1 MFKIDI
7 ENTSDLNAA
16 IPPLKEVA
24 ENKSEK
30 DEDKE
35 VQDATK
41 DLGEDTQA
49 LDSSDDKTDI
59 SADVSEKEEKPAK
72 TSAPDKDKEK
82 YWSKLKKEREEKA
95 KLTEQLEQLAQEKL
109 QMEQMLRQAI
119 NTGSTHY
126 KNNVAGELEM
136 AQARLQLALESGDAA
151 SVARATAEIS
161 KATHA
166 LNEASRIAS
175 FPKEEYSEEH
185 LNQVRAREY
194 EDRLYSWLES
204 NPEVDRNTSEYD
216 EKLAGQVLS
225 FITKLD
231 RKYQTTNKAHL
242 IGSGSYY
249 SMIDE
254 YIDNLRSPD
263 ISSAHVPA
271 KHFGAVRSRAP
282 MDSIPD
288 PKTRELSD
296 REKKA
301 ALAFGMS
308 YERYRELLDK
318 HNKEMRSKK
327 WQLNI
332 NKTRIMSLSP

>member
-16 IPPLKEVA
+16 IPLKKKEPKKKA
-24 ENKSEK
+24 ERG
-30 DEDKE
+30 DKKE
-35 VQDATK
+35 GKAAVK
-41 DLGEDTQA
+41 DLGEDIQA
-49 LDSSDDKTDI
+49 LDSSDDKNDI
-59 SADVSEKEEKPAK
+59 PADIPEKEEKAAK
-72 TSAPDKDKEK
+72 TFTPDKDKEK

-95 KLTEQLEQLAQEKL
+95 KLTEQLEQLHQEKL
-109 QMEQMLRQAI
+109 QMEQMLASAI

-126 KNNVAGELEM
+126 KNNVASELEM
-136 AQARLQLALESGDAA
+136 AQARLQLALENGDAA
-151 SVARATAEIS
+151 GVSRATAEIS

-175 FPKEEYSEEH
+175 FPKEEYSPEH

-194 EDRLYSWLES
+194 QDRLYSWLES
-204 NPEVDRNTSEYD
+204 NPEVDRNAPEYD
-216 EKLAGQVLS
+216 EKLATSVLS

-231 RKYQTTNKAHL
+231 RKYQSGGKEHL

-249 SMIDE
+249 GMIDE
-254 YIDNLRSPD
+254 YIDNLKMQDTASP
-263 ISSAHVPA
+263 PA

-282 MDSIPD
+282 RESIPD

-308 YERYRELLDK
+308 YERYRELLDQR
-318 HNKEMRSKK
+318 NKEMRSK
-327 WQLNI
+327 NG
-332 NKTRIMSLSP
+332 N

>member
-16 IPPLKEVA
+16 IPPLKEA
-24 ENKSEK
+24 TENKDSKEETSEA
-30 DEDKE
+30 E
-35 VQDATK
+35 VKTK
-41 DLGEDTQA
+41 DLEQGSQGLEGEDN
-49 LDSSDDKTDI
+49 KTDI
-59 SADVSEKEEKPAK
+59 PADVSEKEEKPTK
-72 TSAPDKDKEK
+72 TSTPDKDKEK

-204 NPEVDRNTSEYD
+204 NPEVDRNAPEYD

-254 YIDNLRSPD
+254 YIDNLRAQD
-263 ISSAHVPA
+263 TTTTPA

-282 MDSIPD
+282 MESIPD

-318 HNKEMRSKK
+318 HNKEMRSK
-327 WQLNI
+327 NG
-332 NKTRIMSLSP
+332 N

>member
-24 ENKSEK
+24 ENKGEK

-35 VQDATK
+35 VQDASK

-59 SADVSEKEEKPAK
+59 SADVSEKEEKPTK
-72 TSAPDKDKEK
+72 TSGLEKEKEK

-95 KLTEQLEQLAQEKL
+95 KLAEQLEQLQQEKL
-109 QMEQMLRQAI
+109 QMEQMLSQAI

-126 KNNVAGELEM
+126 KNNVASELEM
-136 AQARLQLALESGDAA
+136 AQARLQLALENGDAA
-151 SVARATAEIS
+151 GVSRATAEIS

-175 FPKEEYSEEH
+175 FPKEEYSQEH

-204 NPEVDRNTSEYD
+204 NPEVDRNAPEYD
-216 EKLAGQVLS
+216 EKLTASVLS
-225 FITKLD
+225 FIKKLD
-231 RKYQTTNKAHL
+231 RKYQTGGKEHL
-242 IGSGSYY
+242 IGGSGYY
-249 SMIDE
+249 GMIDE
-254 YIDNLRSPD
+254 YIDNLKMQD
-263 ISSAHVPA
+263 TSSASIPA

-282 MDSIPD
+282 RESIPD
-288 PKTRELSD
+288 PKTRELSE

-308 YERYRELLDK
+308 YERYLELLDQR
-318 HNKEMRSKK
+318 NKEMRSK
-327 WQLNI
+327 NG
-332 NKTRIMSLSP
+332 N

>member
-24 ENKSEK
+24 ENKDSKNEASEA
-30 DEDKE
+30 E
-35 VQDATK
+35 VETK
-41 DLGEDTQA
+41 DLGQDTQGV
-49 LDSSDDKTDI
+49 DSSDDKSDI
-59 SADVSEKEEKPAK
+59 SADVSEKEEKPTK

-82 YWSKLKKEREEKA
+82 YWSKLKKEREEKV
-95 KLTEQLEQLAQEKL
+95 KLAEQLEQLQQEKL
-109 QMEQMLRQAI
+109 QMEQMLSQAI

-126 KNNVAGELEM
+126 KNNVASELEM
-136 AQARLQLALESGDAA
+136 AQARLQLALENGDAA
-151 SVARATAEIS
+151 GVSRATADIS

-166 LNEASRIAS
+166 LNEASRIAT
-175 FPKEEYSEEH
+175 FPKEEYSQEH

-204 NPEVDRNTSEYD
+204 NPEVDRNAPEYD
-216 EKLAGQVLS
+216 EKLATSVLS

-231 RKYQTTNKAHL
+231 RKYQSGGKEHL

-249 SMIDE
+249 GMIDD
-254 YIDNLRSPD
+254 YIDNLKMQD
-263 ISSAHVPA
+263 TSSASIPA

-282 MDSIPD
+282 RESIPD

-308 YERYRELLDK
+308 YERYRELLDQR
-318 HNKEMRSKK
+318 NKEMRSK
-327 WQLNI
+327 NG
-332 NKTRIMSLSP
+332 N

>member
-1 MFKIDI
+1 M
-7 ENTSDLNAA
+7 L
-16 IPPLKEVA
+16 
-24 ENKSEK
+24 
-30 DEDKE
+30 
-35 VQDATK
+35 
-41 DLGEDTQA
+41 
-49 LDSSDDKTDI
+49 
-59 SADVSEKEEKPAK
+59 
-72 TSAPDKDKEK
+72 
-82 YWSKLKKEREEKA
+82 
-95 KLTEQLEQLAQEKL
+95 LEL
-109 QMEQMLRQAI
+109 
-119 NTGSTHY
+119 
-126 KNNVAGELEM
+126 
-136 AQARLQLALESGDAA
+136 
-151 SVARATAEIS
+151 ARATAEIS

-166 LNEASRIAS
+166 LNEASRIVS

-204 NPEVDRNTSEYD
+204 NPEVDRNAPEYD
-216 EKLAGQVLS
+216 EKLADQVLS

-254 YIDNLRSPD
+254 YIDNLRAQD
-263 ISSAHVPA
+263 TTTTPA
-271 KHFGAVRSRAP
+271 KHFGAVRSRTP
-282 MDSIPD
+282 MESIPD

-318 HNKEMRSKK
+318 HNKEMRSK
-327 WQLNI
+327 NG
-332 NKTRIMSLSP
+332 N

>member
-7 ENTSDLNAA
+7 ENTTDLNAA
-16 IPPLKEVA
+16 IPPLKEA
-24 ENKSEK
+24 TENKDSKNEASEA
-30 DEDKE
+30 E
-35 VQDATK
+35 VENK
-41 DLGEDTQA
+41 DLGEDTQG
-49 LDSSDDKTDI
+49 LDSSNDKTDI
-59 SADVSEKEEKPAK
+59 SADVSEKEEKPTK
-72 TSAPDKDKEK
+72 TSTPDKDKEK
-82 YWSKLKKEREEKA
+82 YWSKLKKEREEKV
-95 KLTEQLEQLAQEKL
+95 KLAEQLEQLQQEKL
-109 QMEQMLRQAI
+109 QMEQMLSQAI

-126 KNNVAGELEM
+126 KNNVASELEM
-136 AQARLQLALESGDAA
+136 AQARLQLALENGDAA
-151 SVARATAEIS
+151 GVSRATADIS

-175 FPKEEYSEEH
+175 FPKEEYSPEH

-204 NPEVDRNTSEYD
+204 NPEVDRNAPEYD
-216 EKLAGQVLS
+216 EKLATSVLS

-231 RKYQTTNKAHL
+231 RKYQTGGKEHL

-249 SMIDE
+249 GMIDE
-254 YIDNLRSPD
+254 YIDNLKMQD
-263 ISSAHVPA
+263 TSSASIPA

-282 MDSIPD
+282 RESIPD

-308 YERYRELLDK
+308 YERYRELLDQR
-318 HNKEMRSKK
+318 NKEMRSK
-327 WQLNI
+327 NG
-332 NKTRIMSLSP
+332 N

>member
-16 IPPLKEVA
+16 IPPLKEIA
-24 ENKSEK
+24 ENKEEK
-30 DEDKE
+30 GEDKE
-35 VQDATK
+35 EQAAVKEQEQGSQG
-41 DLGEDTQA
+41 LEGED
-49 LDSSDDKTDI
+49 DK
-59 SADVSEKEEKPAK
+59 SERPADVPEKEEKPTK
-72 TSAPDKDKEK
+72 TSTPDKDKEK
-82 YWSKLKKEREEKA
+82 YWSKLKKEREEKV
-95 KLTEQLEQLAQEKL
+95 KLAEQLEQLQQEKL
-109 QMEQMLRQAI
+109 QMEQMLSQAI

-126 KNNVAGELEM
+126 KNNVASELEM
-136 AQARLQLALESGDAA
+136 AQARLQLALENGDAA
-151 SVARATAEIS
+151 GVSRATADIS

-166 LNEASRIAS
+166 LNEASRIAT
-175 FPKEEYSEEH
+175 FPKEEYSQEH

-204 NPEVDRNTSEYD
+204 NPEVDRNAPEYD
-216 EKLAGQVLS
+216 EKLATSVLS

-231 RKYQTTNKAHL
+231 RKYQTGGKEHL

-249 SMIDE
+249 GMIDE
-254 YIDNLRSPD
+254 YIDNLKMQD
-263 ISSAHVPA
+263 TSSASIPA

-282 MDSIPD
+282 RESIPD

-308 YERYRELLDK
+308 YERYRELLDQR
-318 HNKEMRSKK
+318 NKEMRSK
-327 WQLNI
+327 NG
-332 NKTRIMSLSP
+332 N

>member
-24 ENKSEK
+24 ENKGEK

-72 TSAPDKDKEK
+72 TSTPDKDKDK

-95 KLTEQLEQLAQEKL
+95 KLAEQLEQLQQEKL
-109 QMEQMLRQAI
+109 QMEQMLASAI

-126 KNNVAGELEM
+126 KNNVASELEM
-136 AQARLQLALESGDAA
+136 AQARLQLALENGDAA
-151 SVARATAEIS
+151 GVSRATAEIS

-166 LNEASRIAS
+166 LNEASRITS
-175 FPKEEYSEEH
+175 FPKEEYSQEH
-185 LNQVRAREY
+185 QNQIRAREY

-204 NPEVDRNTSEYD
+204 NPEVDRNAPEYD
-216 EKLAGQVLS
+216 EKLTASVLS
-225 FITKLD
+225 FIKKLD
-231 RKYQTTNKAHL
+231 RKYQTGGKEHL
-242 IGSGSYY
+242 IGGSGYY
-249 SMIDE
+249 GMIDE
-254 YIDNLRSPD
+254 YIDNLKMQD
-263 ISSAHVPA
+263 TSSASIPA
-271 KHFGAVRSRAP
+271 KHFGAVRSRSP
-282 MDSIPD
+282 RESIPD
-288 PKTRELSD
+288 PKTRELSE

-308 YERYRELLDK
+308 YERYLELLDK
-318 HNKEMRSKK
+318 RNKEMRSK
-327 WQLNI
+327 NG
-332 NKTRIMSLSP
+332 N

>member
-16 IPPLKEVA
+16 IPPLKEIA
-24 ENKSEK
+24 ENKDEK
-30 DEDKE
+30 GEDKE
-35 VQDATK
+35 DQTANAEPEQGSQG
-41 DLGEDTQA
+41 LEGEDN
-49 LDSSDDKTDI
+49 KTDI
-59 SADVSEKEEKPAK
+59 PADVSEKEEKPTK
-72 TSAPDKDKEK
+72 TSTPDKDKEK
-82 YWSKLKKEREEKA
+82 YCSKLKKERAEKA
-95 KLTEQLEQLAQEKL
+95 KLTEQLEQLHQEKL
-109 QMEQMLRQAI
+109 QMEQMLHQAI

-126 KNNVAGELEM
+126 KNNVASELEM
-136 AQARLQLALESGDAA
+136 AQARLQLALENGDAA
-151 SVARATAEIS
+151 GVSRATAEIS

-194 EDRLYSWLES
+194 EDRLYNWLEN
-204 NPEVDRNTSEYD
+204 NPEVDRNAPEYD

-225 FITKLD
+225 FIRKLD
-231 RKYQTTNKAHL
+231 RKYQTTNKEHL
-242 IGSGSYY
+242 IGGGGYY

-254 YIDNLRSPD
+254 YIDNLKAQD
-263 ISSAHVPA
+263 TTTTPA

-318 HNKEMRSKK
+318 HNKEMRSK
-327 WQLNI
+327 NG
-332 NKTRIMSLSP
+332 N

>member
-1 MFKIDI
+1 MFKVDI

-16 IPPLKEVA
+16 IPPLKEVT
-24 ENKSEK
+24 ENRDEK
-30 DEDKE
+30 GDDKE
-35 VQDATK
+35 DQTATAEPEQGLQALEGEDDKSDIPEDATK
-41 DLGEDTQA
+41 L
-49 LDSSDDKTDI
+49 
-59 SADVSEKEEKPAK
+59 EEKAAK
-72 TSAPDKDKEK
+72 TSTPDKDKEK

-95 KLTEQLEQLAQEKL
+95 KLTEQLEQLHQEKL
-109 QMEQMLRQAI
+109 QMQQLLHQAI

-126 KNNVAGELEM
+126 KNNVASELEM

-175 FPKEEYSEEH
+175 FPPKEYSEEE
-185 LNQVRAREY
+185 LNRIRAREY

-204 NPEVDRNTSEYD
+204 NPEVDRNTPEYD
-216 EKLAGQVLS
+216 EKLAASVLS

-254 YIDNLRSPD
+254 YIDNLKAQD
-263 ISSAHVPA
+263 TTTTPA
-271 KHFGAVRSRAP
+271 KHFGAVRSRTP
-282 MDSIPD
+282 MESIPD

-318 HNKEMRSKK
+318 HNKEMRSK
-327 WQLNI
+327 NG
-332 NKTRIMSLSP
+332 N

>member
-24 ENKSEK
+24 ENKDSKNEASEA
-30 DEDKE
+30 E
-35 VQDATK
+35 VETK
-41 DLGEDTQA
+41 DLGQDTQGV
-49 LDSSDDKTDI
+49 DSSDDKTDI
-59 SADVSEKEEKPAK
+59 SADVSGKEEKPAK

-82 YWSKLKKEREEKA
+82 YWSKLKKEREEKV
-95 KLTEQLEQLAQEKL
+95 KLTEQLEQLQQEKL
-109 QMEQMLRQAI
+109 QMEQMLSQAI

-126 KNNVAGELEM
+126 KNNVASELEM
-136 AQARLQLALESGDAA
+136 AQARLQLALENGDAA
-151 SVARATAEIS
+151 GVSRATADIS

-175 FPKEEYSEEH
+175 FPKEEYSPEH

-204 NPEVDRNTSEYD
+204 NPEVDRNAPEYD
-216 EKLAGQVLS
+216 EKLAASVLS

-231 RKYQTTNKAHL
+231 RKYQSGGKEHL

-249 SMIDE
+249 GMIDE
-254 YIDNLRSPD
+254 YIDNLKMQD
-263 ISSAHVPA
+263 TSSASIPA

-282 MDSIPD
+282 RESIPD

-308 YERYRELLDK
+308 YERYRELLDQR
-318 HNKEMRSKK
+318 NKEMRSK
-327 WQLNI
+327 NG
-332 NKTRIMSLSP
+332 N

>member
-16 IPPLKEVA
+16 IPPLKEIA
-24 ENKSEK
+24 ENKDEK
-30 DEDKE
+30 GEDKE
-35 VQDATK
+35 DQTANAEPEQGSQG
-41 DLGEDTQA
+41 LEGEDN
-49 LDSSDDKTDI
+49 KTDI
-59 SADVSEKEEKPAK
+59 PADVSEKEEKPTK
-72 TSAPDKDKEK
+72 TSTPDKDKEK

-126 KNNVAGELEM
+126 KNNVASELEM
-136 AQARLQLALESGDAA
+136 AQARLQLALENGDAA

-204 NPEVDRNTSEYD
+204 NPEVDRNAPEYD

-225 FITKLD
+225 FIRKLD
-231 RKYQTTNKAHL
+231 RKYQTTNKEHL
-242 IGSGSYY
+242 IGGGGYY

-254 YIDNLRSPD
+254 YIDNLKAQD
-263 ISSAHVPA
+263 TTTTPA

-282 MDSIPD
+282 MESIPD

-318 HNKEMRSKK
+318 HNKEMRSK
-327 WQLNI
+327 NG
-332 NKTRIMSLSP
+332 N

>member
-16 IPPLKEVA
+16 IPPLKEVS
-24 ENKSEK
+24 ENKDSKEEAGEAEVKTK
-30 DEDKE
+30 DLEQGSQGLEGEDGKSDIPE
-35 VQDATK
+35 DATK
-41 DLGEDTQA
+41 L
-49 LDSSDDKTDI
+49 
-59 SADVSEKEEKPAK
+59 EEKAAK
-72 TSAPDKDKEK
+72 TSTPDKDKEK

-95 KLTEQLEQLAQEKL
+95 KLTEQLEQLQQEKL

-204 NPEVDRNTSEYD
+204 NPEVDRNAPEYD
-216 EKLAGQVLS
+216 EKLASQVLS

-254 YIDNLRSPD
+254 YIDNLKAQD
-263 ISSAHVPA
+263 TTTTPA

-282 MDSIPD
+282 MESIPD

-318 HNKEMRSKK
+318 HNKEMRSK
-327 WQLNI
+327 NG
-332 NKTRIMSLSP
+332 N

>member
-24 ENKSEK
+24 ENKDSKNEASEA
-30 DEDKE
+30 E
-35 VQDATK
+35 VETK
-41 DLGEDTQA
+41 DLGQDTQGV
-49 LDSSDDKTDI
+49 DSSDDKSDI
-59 SADVSEKEEKPAK
+59 SADVSEKEEKPTK

-82 YWSKLKKEREEKA
+82 YWSKLKKEREEKV
-95 KLTEQLEQLAQEKL
+95 KLAEQLEQLQQEKL
-109 QMEQMLRQAI
+109 QMEQMLSQAI

-126 KNNVAGELEM
+126 KNNVASELEM
-136 AQARLQLALESGDAA
+136 AQARLQLALENGDAA
-151 SVARATAEIS
+151 GVSRATADIS

-175 FPKEEYSEEH
+175 FPKEEYSPEH

-204 NPEVDRNTSEYD
+204 NPEVDRNAPEYD
-216 EKLAGQVLS
+216 EKLATSVLS

-231 RKYQTTNKAHL
+231 RKYQSGGKEHL

-249 SMIDE
+249 GMIDD
-254 YIDNLRSPD
+254 YIDNLKMQD
-263 ISSAHVPA
+263 TSSASIPA

-282 MDSIPD
+282 RESIPD

-308 YERYRELLDK
+308 YERYRELLDQR
-318 HNKEMRSKK
+318 NKEMRSK
-327 WQLNI
+327 NG
-332 NKTRIMSLSP
+332 N

>member
-16 IPPLKEVA
+16 IPPLKEA
-24 ENKSEK
+24 TENKDSKEEASEV
-30 DEDKE
+30 E
-35 VQDATK
+35 VRTK
-41 DLGEDTQA
+41 DLEQGSQGLEGE
-49 LDSSDDKTDI
+49 DDKTDI

-72 TSAPDKDKEK
+72 TSTPDKEKDK

-95 KLTEQLEQLAQEKL
+95 KLAEQLEQLQQEKL
-109 QMEQMLRQAI
+109 QMEQMLSQAI

-126 KNNVAGELEM
+126 KNNVASELEM
-136 AQARLQLALESGDAA
+136 AQARLQLALENGDAA
-151 SVARATAEIS
+151 GVSRATAEIS

-175 FPKEEYSEEH
+175 FPKEEYSQEH

-204 NPEVDRNTSEYD
+204 NPEVDRNAPEYD
-216 EKLAGQVLS
+216 EKLTASVLS
-225 FITKLD
+225 FIKKLD
-231 RKYQTTNKAHL
+231 RKYQTGGKEHL
-242 IGSGSYY
+242 IGGSGYY
-249 SMIDE
+249 GMIDE
-254 YIDNLRSPD
+254 YIDNLKMQD
-263 ISSAHVPA
+263 TSSASIPA

-282 MDSIPD
+282 RESIPD
-288 PKTRELSD
+288 PKTRELSE

-308 YERYRELLDK
+308 YERYLELLDQR
-318 HNKEMRSKK
+318 NKEMRSK
-327 WQLNI
+327 NG
-332 NKTRIMSLSP
+332 N

>member
-16 IPPLKEVA
+16 IPPLKEA
-24 ENKSEK
+24 TENKDSKEETSEA
-30 DEDKE
+30 E
-35 VQDATK
+35 VKTK
-41 DLGEDTQA
+41 DLEQGSQGLEGEDN
-49 LDSSDDKTDI
+49 KTDI
-59 SADVSEKEEKPAK
+59 PADVSEKEEKPTK
-72 TSAPDKDKEK
+72 TSTPDKDKEK

-95 KLTEQLEQLAQEKL
+95 AMAEQLEQLQQEKL

-151 SVARATAEIS
+151 GVSRATAEIS

-175 FPKEEYSEEH
+175 FPKEEYSEEQ

-204 NPEVDRNTSEYD
+204 NPEVDRNAPEYD

-225 FITKLD
+225 FIRKLD
-231 RKYQTTNKAHL
+231 RKYQTTNKEHL
-242 IGSGSYY
+242 IGGGGYY

-254 YIDNLRSPD
+254 YIDNLKAQD
-263 ISSAHVPA
+263 TTTTPA

-282 MDSIPD
+282 MEGVPD

-318 HNKEMRSKK
+318 HNKEMRLK
-327 WQLNI
+327 NG
-332 NKTRIMSLSP
+332 N

>member
-24 ENKSEK
+24 ENKGEK

-35 VQDATK
+35 AQDASK
-41 DLGEDTQA
+41 DLEQGAQGLEGED
-49 LDSSDDKTDI
+49 DKSDIPEDTPKL
-59 SADVSEKEEKPAK
+59 EEKSAK
-72 TSAPDKDKEK
+72 TSTPDKEKEK
-82 YWSKLKKEREEKA
+82 YWSKLKKEREEKV
-95 KLTEQLEQLAQEKL
+95 KLAEQLEQLQQEKL
-109 QMEQMLRQAI
+109 QMEQMLSQAI

-126 KNNVAGELEM
+126 KNNVASSLEM
-136 AQARLQLALESGDAA
+136 AQARLQLALENGDAA
-151 SVARATAEIS
+151 GVSRATADIS

-166 LNEASRIAS
+166 LNEASRIAT
-175 FPKEEYSEEH
+175 FPKEEYSQEN

-204 NPEVDRNTSEYD
+204 NPEVDRNAPEYD
-216 EKLAGQVLS
+216 EKLTASVLS

-231 RKYQTTNKAHL
+231 RKYQTGGKEHL

-249 SMIDE
+249 GMIDE
-254 YIDNLRSPD
+254 YIDNLKAQDTASP
-263 ISSAHVPA
+263 PA

-282 MDSIPD
+282 RESIPD

-308 YERYRELLDK
+308 YERYKELLDQR
-318 HNKEMRSKK
+318 NKEMRSK
-327 WQLNI
+327 NG
-332 NKTRIMSLSP
+332 N

>member
-16 IPPLKEVA
+16 IPPLKEIA
-24 ENKSEK
+24 ENKDEK
-30 DEDKE
+30 GEDKE
-35 VQDATK
+35 VQAPIKESEEATQ
-41 DLGEDTQA
+41 T
-49 LDSSDDKTDI
+49 LDSNADKSELPVD
-59 SADVSEKEEKPAK
+59 AQEKEEKPAK
-72 TSAPDKDKEK
+72 SSTPEKDNK
-82 YWSKLKKEREEKA
+82 YWAKLRKERAEKA
-95 KLTEQLEQLAQEKL
+95 AMAERLEQLQQEKL
-109 QMEQMLRQAI
+109 QMEQLLHQAV
-119 NTGSTHY
+119 NAGSTHY
-126 KNNVAGELEM
+126 KNNVTSELEM

-151 SVARATAEIS
+151 GVSRATAEIS

-166 LNEASRIAS
+166 LNEASRIAT
-175 FPKEEYSEEH
+175 FPKEEYSQEH

-204 NPEVDRNTSEYD
+204 NPEVDRNAPEYD
-216 EKLAGQVLS
+216 EKLASQVLS

-254 YIDNLRSPD
+254 YIDNLKSPD
-263 ISSAHVPA
+263 ISPAHVPA
-271 KHFGAVRSRAP
+271 KHFGAVRSRTP
-282 MDSIPD
+282 MEGVPD
-288 PKTRELSD
+288 PKTRELSE

-308 YERYRELLDK
+308 YERYRELTDK
-318 HNKEMRSKK
+318 HNKEMRSK
-327 WQLNI
+327 NG
-332 NKTRIMSLSP
+332 N

>member
-16 IPPLKEVA
+16 IPPLKEIA
-24 ENKSEK
+24 ENKDEK
-30 DEDKE
+30 GEDKE
-35 VQDATK
+35 AQNATAEPEQGSGG
-41 DLGEDTQA
+41 LEGEDN
-49 LDSSDDKTDI
+49 KTDI
-59 SADVSEKEEKPAK
+59 PADVSEKEEKPTK
-72 TSAPDKDKEK
+72 TSTPDKDKEK

-95 KLTEQLEQLAQEKL
+95 AMAERLEQLQQEKL
-109 QMEQMLRQAI
+109 QMQQLLRQAI

-126 KNNVAGELEM
+126 KNNVASELEM

-151 SVARATAEIS
+151 GVSRATAEIS

-175 FPKEEYSEEH
+175 FPKEEYSEEQ

-204 NPEVDRNTSEYD
+204 NPEVDRNTPEYD
-216 EKLAGQVLS
+216 EKLAASVLS

-254 YIDNLRSPD
+254 YIDNLKAQD
-263 ISSAHVPA
+263 MTTTPA
-271 KHFGAVRSRAP
+271 KHFGAVRSRTP
-282 MDSIPD
+282 MEGVPD

-308 YERYRELLDK
+308 YERYRELIDK
-318 HNKEMRSKK
+318 HNKEMRSK
-327 WQLNI
+327 NG
-332 NKTRIMSLSP
+332 N

>member
-16 IPPLKEVA
+16 IPPLKEVS
-24 ENKSEK
+24 ENKDSKEEAGEAEVKTK
-30 DEDKE
+30 DLEQGSQGLEGEDDKSGIPE
-35 VQDATK
+35 DATK
-41 DLGEDTQA
+41 L
-49 LDSSDDKTDI
+49 
-59 SADVSEKEEKPAK
+59 EEKAAK
-72 TSAPDKDKEK
+72 TSAPEKDKEK

-95 KLTEQLEQLAQEKL
+95 KLTEQLDQLQQEKL

-151 SVARATAEIS
+151 GVSRATAEIS

-194 EDRLYSWLES
+194 EDRLYNWLEN
-204 NPEVDRNTSEYD
+204 NPEVDRNAPEYD

-225 FITKLD
+225 FIRKLD
-231 RKYQTTNKAHL
+231 RKYQTTNKEHL
-242 IGSGSYY
+242 IGGGGYY

-254 YIDNLRSPD
+254 YIDNLKAQD
-263 ISSAHVPA
+263 TTTTPA

-318 HNKEMRSKK
+318 HNKEMRSK
-327 WQLNI
+327 NG
-332 NKTRIMSLSP
+332 N

>member
-16 IPPLKEVA
+16 IPPLKEIA
-24 ENKSEK
+24 ENKDEK
-30 DEDKE
+30 GEDKE
-35 VQDATK
+35 EQAAVKEQEQGSQG
-41 DLGEDTQA
+41 LEGED
-49 LDSSDDKTDI
+49 DK
-59 SADVSEKEEKPAK
+59 SERPADVPEKEEKPTK
-72 TSAPDKDKEK
+72 TSTPDKDKEK

-95 KLTEQLEQLAQEKL
+95 KLTEQLEQLHQEKL

-126 KNNVAGELEM
+126 KNNVTSELEM
-136 AQARLQLALESGDAA
+136 AQARAQLALESGDAA
-151 SVARATAEIS
+151 SVTRAIADIS

-166 LNEASRIAS
+166 LNEASKITDLP
-175 FPKEEYSEEH
+175 PKEYSEEQ

-204 NPEVDRNTSEYD
+204 NPEVDRNAPEYD
-216 EKLAGQVLS
+216 EKLASQVLS

-249 SMIDE
+249 GMIDD
-254 YIDNLRSPD
+254 YIDNLKMQD
-263 ISSAHVPA
+263 TSSASIPA

-282 MDSIPD
+282 RESIPD

-308 YERYRELLDK
+308 YERYRELLDQR
-318 HNKEMRSKK
+318 NKEMRSK
-327 WQLNI
+327 NG
-332 NKTRIMSLSP
+332 N

>member
-16 IPPLKEVA
+16 IPPLKEIA
-24 ENKSEK
+24 ENKDEK
-30 DEDKE
+30 GEDKE
-35 VQDATK
+35 EQAAVKEQEQGSQG
-41 DLGEDTQA
+41 LEGED
-49 LDSSDDKTDI
+49 DK
-59 SADVSEKEEKPAK
+59 SERPADVPEKEEKPTK
-72 TSAPDKDKEK
+72 TSTPDKDKEK
-82 YWSKLKKEREEKA
+82 YWSKLKKEREEKV
-95 KLTEQLEQLAQEKL
+95 KLTEQLEQLQQEKL
-109 QMEQMLRQAI
+109 QMEQMLSQAI

-126 KNNVAGELEM
+126 KNNVASELEM
-136 AQARLQLALESGDAA
+136 AQARLQLALENGDAA
-151 SVARATAEIS
+151 GVSRATADIS

-175 FPKEEYSEEH
+175 FPKEEYSQEH

-204 NPEVDRNTSEYD
+204 NPEVDRNAPEYD
-216 EKLAGQVLS
+216 EKLATSVLS

-231 RKYQTTNKAHL
+231 RKYQTGGKEHL

-249 SMIDE
+249 GMIDE
-254 YIDNLRSPD
+254 YIDNLKMQD
-263 ISSAHVPA
+263 TSSASIPA

-282 MDSIPD
+282 RESIPD

-308 YERYRELLDK
+308 YERYRELLDQR
-318 HNKEMRSKK
+318 NKEMRSK
-327 WQLNI
+327 NG
-332 NKTRIMSLSP
+332 N

>member
-16 IPPLKEVA
+16 IPPLKEA
-24 ENKSEK
+24 TENKDSKNEASEA
-30 DEDKE
+30 E
-35 VQDATK
+35 VENK
-41 DLGEDTQA
+41 DLGEDTQG
-49 LDSSDDKTDI
+49 LDSSNDKTDI

-82 YWSKLKKEREEKA
+82 YWSKLKKEREEKV
-95 KLTEQLEQLAQEKL
+95 KLAEQLEQLQQEKL
-109 QMEQMLRQAI
+109 QMEQMLSQAI
-119 NTGSTHY
+119 NTGTTHY
-126 KNNVAGELEM
+126 KNNVASELEM
-136 AQARLQLALESGDAA
+136 AQARLQLALENGDAA
-151 SVARATAEIS
+151 GVSRATADIS

-175 FPKEEYSEEH
+175 FPKEEYSQEH

-204 NPEVDRNTSEYD
+204 NPEVDRNAPEYD
-216 EKLAGQVLS
+216 EKLTASVLS

-231 RKYQTTNKAHL
+231 RKYQRGGKEHL

-249 SMIDE
+249 GMIDE
-254 YIDNLRSPD
+254 YIDNLKMQD
-263 ISSAHVPA
+263 TSSTSIPA

-282 MDSIPD
+282 RESIPD

-308 YERYRELLDK
+308 YERYRELLDQR
-318 HNKEMRSKK
+318 NKEMRSK
-327 WQLNI
+327 NG
-332 NKTRIMSLSP
+332 N

>member
-7 ENTSDLNAA
+7 ENASDLNAA
-16 IPPLKEVA
+16 IPPLKEVT
-24 ENKSEK
+24 ENK
-30 DEDKE
+30 DENGDDKE
-35 VQDATK
+35 EQAAVKKQEQGSQG
-41 DLGEDTQA
+41 LEGED
-49 LDSSDDKTDI
+49 DK
-59 SADVSEKEEKPAK
+59 SERPADVPEKEEKAAK
-72 TSAPDKDKEK
+72 TSTPDKDKEK

-119 NTGSTHY
+119 NTDSTHY
-126 KNNVAGELEM
+126 KNNVASELEM

-204 NPEVDRNTSEYD
+204 NPEVDRNAPEYD

-242 IGSGSYY
+242 IGGGGYY

-254 YIDNLRSPD
+254 YIDNLKAQD
-263 ISSAHVPA
+263 TTTTPA

-282 MDSIPD
+282 MESIPD

-318 HNKEMRSKK
+318 HNKEMRSK
-327 WQLNI
+327 NG
-332 NKTRIMSLSP
+332 N

>member
-16 IPPLKEVA
+16 IPPLKEA
-24 ENKSEK
+24 TENK
-30 DEDKE
+30 DENGDDKE
-35 VQDATK
+35 EQAAVKEQEQGSQG
-41 DLGEDTQA
+41 LEGED
-49 LDSSDDKTDI
+49 DK
-59 SADVSEKEEKPAK
+59 SERPADVPEKEEKAAK
-72 TSAPDKDKEK
+72 TSTPDKDKEK

-151 SVARATAEIS
+151 GVSRATAEIS

-204 NPEVDRNTSEYD
+204 NPEVDRNAPEYD

-225 FITKLD
+225 FIRKLD
-231 RKYQTTNKAHL
+231 RKYQTTNKEHL

-254 YIDNLRSPD
+254 YIDNLKAQD
-263 ISSAHVPA
+263 TTTTPA

-282 MDSIPD
+282 MESIPD

-318 HNKEMRSKK
+318 HNKEMRSK
-327 WQLNI
+327 NG
-332 NKTRIMSLSP
+332 N

>member
-16 IPPLKEVA
+16 IPPLKEA
-24 ENKSEK
+24 TENK
-30 DEDKE
+30 DENGDDKE
-35 VQDATK
+35 EQAAVKEQEQGSQG
-41 DLGEDTQA
+41 LEGED
-49 LDSSDDKTDI
+49 DK
-59 SADVSEKEEKPAK
+59 SERPADVPEKEEKAAK
-72 TSAPDKDKEK
+72 TSTPDKDKEK

-95 KLTEQLEQLAQEKL
+95 KLTEQLEQLHQEKL
-109 QMEQMLRQAI
+109 QMEQMLHQAI

-126 KNNVAGELEM
+126 KNNVASELEM
-136 AQARLQLALESGDAA
+136 AQARLQLALENGDAA
-151 SVARATAEIS
+151 GVSRATAEIS

-175 FPKEEYSEEH
+175 FPKEEYSEEE
-185 LNQVRAREY
+185 LNKIRAREY

-204 NPEVDRNTSEYD
+204 NPEVDRNAPEYD

-225 FITKLD
+225 FIRKLD
-231 RKYQTTNKAHL
+231 RKYQTTNKEHL
-242 IGSGSYY
+242 IGGGGYY

-254 YIDNLRSPD
+254 YIDNLKAQD
-263 ISSAHVPA
+263 TTTTPA
-271 KHFGAVRSRAP
+271 KHFGAVRSRTP
-282 MDSIPD
+282 RESIPD

-318 HNKEMRSKK
+318 HNKEMRSK
-327 WQLNI
+327 NG
-332 NKTRIMSLSP
+332 N

>member
-7 ENTSDLNAA
+7 ENTPDLNAV
-16 IPPLKEVA
+16 IPPLKEA
-24 ENKSEK
+24 TENKDSKNEASEA
-30 DEDKE
+30 E
-35 VQDATK
+35 VETK
-41 DLGEDTQA
+41 DLGQDTQGV
-49 LDSSDDKTDI
+49 DSSDDKSDI
-59 SADVSEKEEKPAK
+59 SADVSEKEEKLAK

-82 YWSKLKKEREEKA
+82 YWSKLKKEREEKV
-95 KLTEQLEQLAQEKL
+95 KLAEQLEQLQQEKL
-109 QMEQMLRQAI
+109 QMEQMLSQAI

-126 KNNVAGELEM
+126 KNNVASELEM
-136 AQARLQLALESGDAA
+136 AQARLQLALENGDAA
-151 SVARATAEIS
+151 GVSRATADIS

-166 LNEASRIAS
+166 LNEASRITS
-175 FPKEEYSEEH
+175 FPKEEYSQEH

-204 NPEVDRNTSEYD
+204 NPEVDRNAPEYD

-231 RKYQTTNKAHL
+231 RKYQSGGKEHL

-249 SMIDE
+249 GMIDE
-254 YIDNLRSPD
+254 YIDNLKMQDTAS
-263 ISSAHVPA
+263 IPA

-282 MDSIPD
+282 RESIPD

-308 YERYRELLDK
+308 YERYKELIDK
-318 HNKEMRSKK
+318 HNKEMRSK
-327 WQLNI
+327 NG
-332 NKTRIMSLSP
+332 N

>member
-7 ENTSDLNAA
+7 ENASDLNAA
-16 IPPLKEVA
+16 IPPLKEVT
-24 ENKSEK
+24 ENK
-30 DEDKE
+30 DENGDDKE
-35 VQDATK
+35 EQATVKKQEQGSQGLEGEDGKSDIPEDATK
-41 DLGEDTQA
+41 L
-49 LDSSDDKTDI
+49 
-59 SADVSEKEEKPAK
+59 EEKTAK
-72 TSAPDKDKEK
+72 TSTPDKDKEK

-95 KLTEQLEQLAQEKL
+95 KLTEQLEQLHQEKL

-126 KNNVAGELEM
+126 KNNVASELEM

-204 NPEVDRNTSEYD
+204 NPEVDRNAPEYD
-216 EKLAGQVLS
+216 EKLASQVLS

-254 YIDNLRSPD
+254 YIDNLKSPD
-263 ISSAHVPA
+263 ISPAHVPA

-282 MDSIPD
+282 MESIPD

-318 HNKEMRSKK
+318 HNKEMRSK
-327 WQLNI
+327 NG
-332 NKTRIMSLSP
+332 N

>member
-16 IPPLKEVA
+16 IPPLKEA
-24 ENKSEK
+24 TENKVENG
-30 DEDKE
+30 DDQEEQAAVKE
-35 VQDATK
+35 QEQGSQG
-41 DLGEDTQA
+41 LEGED
-49 LDSSDDKTDI
+49 DK
-59 SADVSEKEEKPAK
+59 SERPADVPEKEEKAAK
-72 TSAPDKDKEK
+72 TSTPDKDKEK

-95 KLTEQLEQLAQEKL
+95 KLTEQLEQLHQEKL
-109 QMEQMLRQAI
+109 QMQQLLHQAI

-151 SVARATAEIS
+151 GVSRATADIS

-204 NPEVDRNTSEYD
+204 NPEVDKNAPEYD

-225 FITKLD
+225 FIRKLD
-231 RKYQTTNKAHL
+231 RKYQTTNKEHL
-242 IGSGSYY
+242 IGEGGYY

-254 YIDNLRSPD
+254 YIDNLKAQD
-263 ISSAHVPA
+263 TTTTPA
-271 KHFGAVRSRAP
+271 KHFGAVRSRTP
-282 MDSIPD
+282 MEGVPD
-288 PKTRELSD
+288 PKTRELSE

-318 HNKEMRSKK
+318 HNKEMRSK
-327 WQLNI
+327 NG
-332 NKTRIMSLSP
+332 N

>member
-16 IPPLKEVA
+16 IPPLKEVT
-24 ENKSEK
+24 ENKDSKEETSEAEVK
-30 DEDKE
+30 TKE
-35 VQDATK
+35 LEQGSQG
-41 DLGEDTQA
+41 LEGEDN
-49 LDSSDDKTDI
+49 KTDI
-59 SADVSEKEEKPAK
+59 PADVSEKEEKPTK
-72 TSAPDKDKEK
+72 TSTPDKDKEK

-95 KLTEQLEQLAQEKL
+95 AMAERLEQLQQEKL

-151 SVARATAEIS
+151 GVSRATAEIS

-204 NPEVDRNTSEYD
+204 NPEVDRNAPEYD

-225 FITKLD
+225 FIRKLD
-231 RKYQTTNKAHL
+231 RKYQTSNKEHL
-242 IGSGSYY
+242 IGGGGYY

-254 YIDNLRSPD
+254 YIDNLKAQD
-263 ISSAHVPA
+263 MTKTPA

-282 MDSIPD
+282 MERVPD

-318 HNKEMRSKK
+318 HNKEMRSK
-327 WQLNI
+327 NG
-332 NKTRIMSLSP
+332 N

>member
-16 IPPLKEVA
+16 IPPLKEIA
-24 ENKSEK
+24 ENKDS
-30 DEDKE
+30 KE
-35 VQDATK
+35 EAGEAEVKTK
-41 DLGEDTQA
+41 DLEQGSQGLEGEDN
-49 LDSSDDKTDI
+49 KTDI
-59 SADVSEKEEKPAK
+59 PADVSEKEEKPTK
-72 TSAPDKDKEK
+72 TSTPDKDKEK

-95 KLTEQLEQLAQEKL
+95 AMAERLEQLQQEKL

-151 SVARATAEIS
+151 GVSRATAEIS

-204 NPEVDRNTSEYD
+204 NPEVDRNAPEYD

-225 FITKLD
+225 FIRKLD
-231 RKYQTTNKAHL
+231 RKYQTTNKEHL
-242 IGSGSYY
+242 IGGGGYY

-254 YIDNLRSPD
+254 YIDNLKAQD
-263 ISSAHVPA
+263 MTTTPA

-282 MDSIPD
+282 MESIPD
-288 PKTRELSD
+288 PKTRELSE

-318 HNKEMRSKK
+318 HNKEMRSK
-327 WQLNI
+327 NG
-332 NKTRIMSLSP
+332 N

>member
-16 IPPLKEVA
+16 IPPLKEVT
-24 ENKSEK
+24 ENKDSKEEAGEAEVKTK
-30 DEDKE
+30 DLEQGSQGLEGEDDKSDIPE
-35 VQDATK
+35 DATK
-41 DLGEDTQA
+41 L
-49 LDSSDDKTDI
+49 
-59 SADVSEKEEKPAK
+59 EEKTAK
-72 TSAPDKDKEK
+72 TSTPDKDKEK

-95 KLTEQLEQLAQEKL
+95 KLTEQLEQLHQEKL

-204 NPEVDRNTSEYD
+204 NPEVDRNAPEYD

-254 YIDNLRSPD
+254 YIDNLKVQD
-263 ISSAHVPA
+263 TTTTPA

-282 MDSIPD
+282 MESIPD

-318 HNKEMRSKK
+318 HNKEMRSK
-327 WQLNI
+327 NG
-332 NKTRIMSLSP
+332 N